1 MKRSGMKG
9 GLHSLQ
15 SSILFLTEKRGRRS
29 MAREDENFILLKQ
42 EIRKNLGLHWR
53 DWQACAD
60 RGDRDYPNFLRLVY
74 YI

>member
-29 MAREDENFILLKQ
+29 MAREDENFTLLKQ
-42 EIRKNLGLHWR
+42 EIRKNFGRL
-53 DWQACAD
+53 AD
-60 RGDRDYPNFLRLVY
+60 AGGQDDTIFMKFFVTTLYK
-74 YI
+74 